1 LTFSVHITNHP
12 NMVEYRSYQDI
23 LPIIPSSNNTTLNA
37 AYSQDT
43 SLSQELQDT
52 SLSQELQDTSLSQ
65 ELQDISLSQ
74 ELQDTSLSQELQDTS
89 LSHELHYCSY
99 IIAHRQKKM

>member
-1 LTFSVHITNHP
+1 
-12 NMVEYRSYQDI
+12 MVEYRSYQDI

-52 SLSQELQDTSLSQ
+52 SLSQELQDTSLS
-65 ELQDISLSQ
+65 
-74 ELQDTSLSQELQDTS
+74 
-89 LSHELHYCSY
+89 HELHYCSY
-99 IIAHRQKKM
+99 IIAHRQKKMWYIKKTLDETWFVLADHS